1 MSIFFFALGGVF
13 ALATLATLL
22 TGVVGMGKG
31 GAFNDKFGNKL
42 MRMRVILQGLAILCF
57 VIGLLTR

>member
-13 ALATLATLL
+13 AIATLATLL

-31 GAFNDKFGNKL
+31 GGFNDKFGNKL
-42 MRMRVILQGLAILCF
+42 MRMRVLLQGLAIACF
-57 VIGLLTR
+57 LLGLVTR